1 MCACPSPQVFILLV
15 VFVAVGIYVWTSKID
30 VKKFAEFAGKTGITT
45 ISGNE
50 KRIRII

>member
-1 MCACPSPQVFILLV
+1 MCACPSVQVFILLV

-30 VKKFAEFAGKTGITT
+30 VKNFAAFTGKTGITT

-50 KRIRII
+50 KRIS